1 VPLTLAEWSAKETE
15 GTPLF
20 KNSKA
25 LPGVDSLLT
34 TLKSKTTPPV
44 LLSLASSAGHEKFA
58 LKTSHIPII
67 AIAFDDVAFHVFGD
81 DPEMSDSR
89 KKPEPDIFLLALK
102 RLNAAETKRGERT
115 LEPQDCLVFEDSIAG
130 VEAARRAGMRVVW
143 VPHLGLAEV
152 CGGREMDVLM
162 GITEENG
169 KAPGYGVVMEG
180 NAVNLKV
187 DKDGRMMS
195 DDGLAELRLNLE
207 DFPYQAYGIEVPE

>member
-1 VPLTLAEWSAKETE
+1 VPLTLAEWSAKEKE
-15 GTPLF
+15 GTHLF
-20 KNSKA
+20 KNSKI
-25 LPGVDSLLT
+25 LPGVDVLLA
-34 TLKSKTTPPV
+34 TLKSKTTPPL
-44 LLSLASSAGHEKFA
+44 LLSLASSAGQEKFA

-67 AIAFDDVAFHVFGD
+67 TTAFDDATFHVFGD

-143 VPHLGLAEV
+143 VPHPGLAEV
-152 CGGREMDVLM
+152 CVRREMDILM
-162 GITEENG
+162 GRTEG
-169 KAPGYGVVMEG
+169 KGKIPEYGIAIEG
-180 NAVNLKV
+180 NARNLNV

-195 DDGLAELRLNLE
+195 EDGLAELRLNLE
-207 DFPYQAYGIEVPE
+207 DFPYQAYGIKVLE